1 MGMELGRFTIHG
13 CQPNTRNGRLC
24 TKISSLL
31 IVFVS
36 HCIFLTLLAF
46 AFNTKVLIIF
56 SYICIIIL
64 GHSDFDCNIFEGNK
78 TEDWNSQLFVFC
90 CFLQL
95 YSIFFS
101 FHKLFCTILT
111 YYYLP
116 F

>member
-78 TEDWNSQLFVFC
+78 TEDWKVSCLFFC

-95 YSIFFS
+95 YSNFFS
-101 FHKLFCTILT
+101 FHKLFCTILS